1 MSRIGA
7 RPNSRLDSRTNRS
20 IIQLPMN
27 YLLDQ
32 YTTVVDAVTHS
43 PDSAF
48 ETTIWARN
56 QLDADKLE

>member
-1 MSRIGA
+1 MQTS
-7 RPNSRLDSRTNRS
+7 
-20 IIQLPMN
+20 MN